1 MSDQASQRAVL
12 AYIDS
17 VESGVA
23 RLLLRD
29 SDGEWRGHA
38 LPAAILPADAREG
51 SWLEISL
58 RVTTP
63 PKDEDGPKLRH
74 KLGQGDKGGDIVL

>member
-1 MSDQASQRAVL
+1 MSDQASQVL
-12 AYIDS
+12 AYIDA

-29 SDGEWRGHA
+29 ADGEWRGHN
-38 LPAAILPADAREG
+38 LPAAILPAGAKENT
-51 SWLEISL
+51 WLEISL

-63 PKDEDGPKLRH
+63 PKDQDGPDLRR
-74 KLGQGDKGGDIVL
+74 KLGAGDKGGDIVL